1 MRISSDGYGY
11 GSYPEKVRLDDGAR
25 IRFVPVLPRPHTLA
39 VPKTYQVL
47 GCSVDNPGIAC
58 ISAAGFK
65 HSIQEQLHI
74 PPSGL
79 INLSWHRPNL
89 RISVSEEPDKDAALR
104 KILTSTT
111 LRKRPSIVYVMLQV
125 GDWACCGTAIE
136 LNLVAIMQS

>member
-1 MRISSDGYGY
+1 M
-11 GSYPEKVRLDDGAR
+11 
-25 IRFVPVLPRPHTLA
+25 H
-39 VPKTYQVL
+39 
-47 GCSVDNPGIAC
+47 
-58 ISAAGFK
+58 ISAAGFQ

-74 PPSGL
+74 PQSGL

-125 GDWACCGTAIE
+125 GG
-136 LNLVAIMQS
+136 